1 MNQCITQAKITK
13 NEIDDVVLVGGSTN
27 VPKIRE
33 LVKEFFDGRVNYPP
47 FV

>member
-33 LVKEFFDGRVNYPP
+33 LVKEFFDGRVIFLP